1 MVGYRHNVA
10 RYFVFLKEE
19 WMALAVTSFVAGVVL
34 GLLKPQSSNT
44 FSLLSAVGGFILY
57 FTAIFILLTAQ
68 VMAYKLSAIR
78 FGLQVLY
85 DKYSLGLLV
94 GFFIGFLSFGYIP
107 FFTTGRLYYLVI
119 PNLRLGKFRATMA
132 KHWEVG
138 LTAAAGP
145 MLTIL
150 LTIPLTMLR
159 RLSGNGDQ
167 SILEV
172 LLTPNAQLDIFG
184 ILILLCLLLTFL
196 ALLPLPLLETGNP
209 YAVYMHRMEA
219 LEGNLPGFDILMA
232 SRSWFFFGAGL
243 VVCFSLL
250 ALVFAPSVLVLLF
263 SVLLGLGTMYLYTR
277 FRYHFAA

>member
-34 GLLKPQSSNT
+34 GLLRPQSSDS
-44 FSLLSAVGGFILY
+44 FSLLSAIGGFVLY
-57 FTAIFILLTAQ
+57 FVAVFLLLTAQ

-78 FGLQVLY
+78 FGIQVLY
-85 DKYSLGLLV
+85 DKYSLGLLL
-94 GFFIGFLSFGYIP
+94 GFFIGFLSFGYVP

-145 MLTIL
+145 MTTIL
-150 LTIPLTMLR
+150 LTIPF
-159 RLSGNGDQ
+159 N
-167 SILEV
+167 ILQALAGGKETAIGSFFHTLVVICV
-172 LLTPNAQLDIFG
+172 LLT
-184 ILILLCLLLTFL
+184 IL
-196 ALLPLPLLETGNP
+196 AMLPLPLLETGNP

-232 SRSWFFFGAGL
+232 SRTWYFFGAGL
-243 VVCFSLL
+243 VICFSVL
-250 ALVFAPSVLVLLF
+250 ALVFEPSALILLF
-263 SVLLGLGTMYLYTR
+263 SVLLGFGTMYLYTR